1 MSNKAIKITLFSFI
15 CFFLLPFIIFAQVS
29 SKIVSGESSFR
40 IEAYMS
46 QNEAEEKA
54 VELAKIDALI
64 SVFGQYVEQES
75 NLDLKNGKVD
85 FRSYGQTKVK
95 GEWIRNVG
103 EPVFTYSQ
111 RDVNGKPERWIACKL
126 KGEARKAMP
135 KADVEVNILGC
146 PENNCITDK
155 FKNEQNLFLYVKSP
169 INGFL
174 SVFLDDGINVYR
186 LLPYRSMEG
195 QKSVK
200 IQADTEYF
208 LFSSSKNKFNLS
220 SDALQVYTERESESN
235 TIIVVFSEN
244 DYSKPRL
251 NEEQIDEHNLIIP
264 KSLTKSYFENWLG
277 NNRAAFSDFLD
288 IKRRF
293 VIAKQ

>member
-29 SKIVSGESSFR
+29 STIVSGESSFR

-54 VELAKIDALI
+54 IELAKIDALI
-64 SVFGQYVEQES
+64 SVFGQYLEQES
-75 NLDLKNGKVD
+75 NLDLKNGKVV

-95 GEWIRNVG
+95 GEWIRNIG
-103 EPVFTYSQ
+103 EPDFTFNQ
-111 RDVNGKPERWIACKL
+111 RDVNGKPERWITCKL

-200 IQADTEYF
+200 I
-208 LFSSSKNKFNLS
+208 
-220 SDALQVYTERESESN
+220 
-235 TIIVVFSEN
+235 
-244 DYSKPRL
+244 
-251 NEEQIDEHNLIIP
+251 
-264 KSLTKSYFENWLG
+264 
-277 NNRAAFSDFLD
+277 
-288 IKRRF
+288 RR
-293 VIAKQ
+293 

>member
-29 SKIVSGESSFR
+29 STIVSGESSFR

-103 EPVFTYSQ
+103 EPDFTYSQ
-111 RDVNGKPERWIACKL
+111 RDVNGKPERWITCKL

-155 FKNEQNLFLYVKSP
+155 FKNEQNLFVYVKSP

-200 IQADTEYF
+200 IQADTEYY

>member
-29 SKIVSGESSFR
+29 STIVSGESSFR

-54 VELAKIDALI
+54 IELAKIDALI

-103 EPVFTYSQ
+103 EPDFTYSQ
-111 RDVNGKPERWIACKL
+111 RDVNGKPERWITCKL

-155 FKNEQNLFLYVKSP
+155 FKNDQNLFLYVKSP

-251 NEEQIDEHNLIIP
+251 NEEQIDEHSLIIP

>member
-29 SKIVSGESSFR
+29 SSIVSGESSFR

-103 EPVFTYSQ
+103 EPDFTYSQ
-111 RDVNGKPERWIACKL
+111 RDVNGKPERWITCKL

-146 PENNCITDK
+146 PDNNCITDK
-155 FKNEQNLFLYVKSP
+155 FKNEQNLFVYVKSP

-174 SVFLDDGINVYR
+174 SVFLDDGINVFR

-200 IQADTEYF
+200 IQADTDYF

-277 NNRAAFSDFLD
+277 NNRAAFSDFVD

-293 VIAKQ
+293 VITKH